1 VVQEVIDRAELPV
14 LPDNTVEL
22 AESVGPVVSP
32 QLSTLLTVAGGVEL
46 GGGRTKLGNLGL
58 QGPGHAGGTQ
68 TAAYVLVGIDSD
80 KPAEASAFL
89 GTMRLRLWPMG
100 SPVPRK
106 AAAVSP
112 AGKVDGVGELVQ
124 SSRPGPH
131 WLSIE
136 APGEKPLVLALAL
149 LPGRLGML
157 VVQRDRTGLFSIFQ
171 YMPALAA
178 DPSSDPGQLRRLEL
192 MQRCVAGGRL
202 DLGHDNAVELLHG
215 KWADPIAG
223 CLGGYL
229 LLKLGEAAALGT
241 AARNMVR
248 AYPELSDSHL
258 LEAEYHAARG
268 DQRAVER
275 AAALALDAGLPIFA
289 DGVSRLLDFAGSLAL
304 SHPNGRL
311 AATVL
316 DHRVKG
322 ALWSLWMPKRFEPG
336 ALLLP

>member
-1 VVQEVIDRAELPV
+1 
-14 LPDNTVEL
+14 
-22 AESVGPVVSP
+22 
-32 QLSTLLTVAGGVEL
+32 
-46 GGGRTKLGNLGL
+46 
-58 QGPGHAGGTQ
+58 
-68 TAAYVLVGIDSD
+68 
-80 KPAEASAFL
+80 
-89 GTMRLRLWPMG
+89 
-100 SPVPRK
+100 
-106 AAAVSP
+106 
-112 AGKVDGVGELVQ
+112 
-124 SSRPGPH
+124 
-131 WLSIE
+131 
-136 APGEKPLVLALAL
+136 
-149 LPGRLGML
+149 
-157 VVQRDRTGLFSIFQ
+157 
-171 YMPALAA
+171 
-178 DPSSDPGQLRRLEL
+178 